1 MKWLRK
7 RIRARR
13 IRTMRFEKESWEW
26 EEYLDGIRKPSA
38 GISKYKKMIN
48 TDAIFIKAISL
59 ADEMSSAKGLQYS
72 EGNMPVDGK
81 EVIISQFQALPSR
94 SISQRSEECTD
105 EFCPRF
111 PGDDRL
117 LQHILSKV
125 QDSDPHLS
133 CPDSIDGEPR
143 QNIDCYSVRL
153 AFEDGEEIGLVLYKT
168 GNGHHHQCK

>member
-1 MKWLRK
+1 MRWLLK
-7 RIRARR
+7 RI
-13 IRTMRFEKESWEW
+13 
-26 EEYLDGIRKPSA
+26 LDEIYKQSS
-38 GISKYKKMIN
+38 GISKYNEMIN
-48 TDAIFIKAISL
+48 TEVIFTKAISL
-59 ADEMSSAKGLQYS
+59 ADEMSSTERLQYS

-94 SISQRSEECTD
+94 SISQRSEKCID

-117 LQHILSKV
+117 LQHILSKI
-125 QDSDPHLS
+125 QDSDPHLL
-133 CPDSIDGEPR
+133 CPDSIDDEPR

-168 GNGHHHQCK
+168 GNGHRGQCK